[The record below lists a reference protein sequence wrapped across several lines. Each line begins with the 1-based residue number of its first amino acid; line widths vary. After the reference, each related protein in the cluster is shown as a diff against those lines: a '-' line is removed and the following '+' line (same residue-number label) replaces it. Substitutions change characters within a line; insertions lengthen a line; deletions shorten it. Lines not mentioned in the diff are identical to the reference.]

1 MNAKLV
7 GATLILVGAVAAGAQ
22 GPAGP
27 PPRGPGEGRQRGE
40 AFKMV
45 EAYFLSNLQES
56 LALTDEQYVKLLPPV
71 KKLQAERRD
80 QMERRGRA
88 LLQLRDV
95 LRSGK
100 ATEPVVAE
108 ALKELKRLE
117 VEGPP
122 AVHKLQE
129 AVDAQ
134 LTPLQQAKYRLT
146 EMEVERKVRELLVR
160 AGRPRENG
168 RRPGGR
174 GEPGAPGQPPD
185 PEDEQP

>member
-1 MNAKLV
+1 VNAKLV
-7 GATLILVGAVAAGAQ
+7 GATLILAGAVAAGAQ
-22 GPAGP
+22 GPAGLP
-27 PPRGPGEGRQRGE
+27 PKGPGEGRQRGE

-56 LALTDEQYVKLLPPV
+56 LELTDEQYVKLLPPV

-88 LLQLRDV
+88 MLQLRDV

-100 ATEPVVAE
+100 ATESVVVE

-122 AVHKLQE
+122 AIHKLQE

-134 LTPLQQAKYRLT
+134 LSPVQQAKYRLT

-160 AGRPRENG
+160 GARQRDPN
-168 RRPGGR
+168 RRPGPR
-174 GEPGAPGQPPD
+174 GEPGAPGQPD

>member
-7 GATLILVGAVAAGAQ
+7 GATLILAGAVAAGAQ

-27 PPRGPGEGRQRGE
+27 PPKGPGEGRQRGE

-56 LALTDEQYVKLLPPV
+56 LELTDEQYVKLLPPV

-88 LLQLRDV
+88 SLQLRHA
-95 LRSGK
+95 LQSGK
-100 ATEPVVAE
+100 ATEASVTE
-108 ALKELKRLE
+108 SLRELKRLE
-117 VEGPP
+117 AEGPA

-146 EMEVERKVRELLVR
+146 EMEVERKVRELLQR
-160 AGRPRENG
+160 AGRPRDV
-168 RRPGGR
+168 RRPGR
-174 GEPGAPGQPPD
+174 PGAAGQPEPE
-185 PEDEQP
+185 PEDDPQP

>member
-7 GATLILVGAVAAGAQ
+7 GATLILAGAVAAGAQ

-27 PPRGPGEGRQRGE
+27 PPKGPGEGRQRGE

-56 LALTDEQYVKLLPPV
+56 LELTDEQYVKLLPPV
-71 KKLQAERRD
+71 KKLQAERR
-80 QMERRGRA
+80 GRA
-88 LLQLRDV
+88 SLQLRNA
-95 LRSGK
+95 LQSGK
-100 ATEPVVAE
+100 ATEASVTE
-108 ALKELKRLE
+108 SLRELKRLE
-117 VEGPP
+117 AEGPA

-146 EMEVERKVRELLVR
+146 EMEVERKVRELLQR
-160 AGRPRENG
+160 AGRPRDV
-168 RRPGGR
+168 RRPGR
-174 GEPGAPGQPPD
+174 PGAAGQPEPE
-185 PEDEQP
+185 PEDDPQP